1 VWYNIRTRN
10 YSVIIKGETAM
21 PRIISE
27 ECLSCGS
34 CEGQCPVNAIS
45 MGKDHFEVNEA
56 ECIDCGACEA
66 ACPVSAIKEK

>member
-1 VWYNIRTRN
+1 
-10 YSVIIKGETAM
+10 M

-66 ACPVSAIKEK
+66 ACPVSAIKQKYFYIITKKINIRCQVL

>member
-1 VWYNIRTRN
+1 
-10 YSVIIKGETAM
+10 M
-21 PRIISE
+21 PRIISD

>member
-1 VWYNIRTRN
+1 
-10 YSVIIKGETAM
+10 M

-66 ACPVSAIKEK
+66 ACPVSAIKQK